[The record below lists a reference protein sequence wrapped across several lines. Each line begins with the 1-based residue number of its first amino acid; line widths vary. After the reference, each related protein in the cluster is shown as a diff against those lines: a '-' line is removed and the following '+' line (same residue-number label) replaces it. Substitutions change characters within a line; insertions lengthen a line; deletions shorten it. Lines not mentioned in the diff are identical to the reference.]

1 MTWIPNKLTES
12 QLPYIPQVTVN
23 TVGELYDTFIKP
35 QLPSADVVR
44 HWHRLLLNYVTQP
57 DAILFVRR
65 YASADKTEYHRLR
78 RGFLTLDP
86 TGFGYA
92 YCDNYLP
99 QLIFAQVL
107 AGNKPTLA
115 ELQEA
120 VANRRFP
127 VSVRLA
133 KPERAQSAFG
143 WTTAPPFGERGW
155 KLSHLHHVNAHYSF
169 DYRRTV
175 DELFPRGEYNW
186 WGNPD
191 KVYRL
196 TQAVSSDHRQKMVA
210 HFLRAVHP
218 ANYFLSPAKKWQAS
232 GGQDVGENL
241 LLLTY
246 VQQRFQEIYG
256 DVLLELEPLLL
267 ATELQ
272 GEWTAPET
280 PLELVVR
287 RPVKGKKTGVIKPE
301 NSESAKTRRTVRM
314 KPYPIT
320 YSIGDGP
327 EVDEQAFLQQVLVT
341 KYATIT
347 RHFHDGTAS
356 IELPWNARDLTPSSN
371 LTNNLRGRFRTVAQ
385 KANIARLH
393 VAVRAVD

>member
-1 MTWIPNKLTES
+1 M
-12 QLPYIPQVTVN
+12 
-23 TVGELYDTFIKP
+23 
-35 QLPSADVVR
+35 
-44 HWHRLLLNYVTQP
+44 
-57 DAILFVRR
+57 
-65 YASADKTEYHRLR
+65 
-78 RGFLTLDP
+78 
-86 TGFGYA
+86 
-92 YCDNYLP
+92 
-99 QLIFAQVL
+99 
-107 AGNKPTLA
+107 
-115 ELQEA
+115 
-120 VANRRFP
+120 
-127 VSVRLA
+127 
-133 KPERAQSAFG
+133 
-143 WTTAPPFGERGW
+143 
-155 KLSHLHHVNAHYSF
+155 
-169 DYRRTV
+169 
-175 DELFPRGEYNW
+175 
-186 WGNPD
+186 
-191 KVYRL
+191 
-196 TQAVSSDHRQKMVA
+196 
-210 HFLRAVHP
+210 
-218 ANYFLSPAKKWQAS
+218 
-232 GGQDVGENL
+232 
-241 LLLTY
+241 
-246 VQQRFQEIYG
+246 QQRFQEIYG